1 MLKPLR
7 YTINYNSNKSNLIYS
22 IFSKL
27 TNWTNILHLITLK
40 LNLIN
45 NFGYCHQ
52 WIKQIQKDKRKS
64 KNNKHFIVYLLHII
78 SKEIICYV
86 MMILLKIEFMH
97 FLIIYKTMIQLI
109 LYFLIKMLIRKWKEF
124 KLRKIL

>member
-22 IFSKL
+22 ISSKL
-27 TNWTNILHLITLK
+27 TNLTNILHLIILK

-45 NFGYCHQ
+45 NFGYYHQ
-52 WIKQIQKDKRKS
+52 WIKQIRKDKRKL